1 MSLFEQASLI
11 VTPNAQKAGK
21 LYAIK
26 PDSGAGD
33 LDVVRAT
40 SATRVNEQGLI
51 EIPRT
56 NLLLR
61 SEEFDNAY
69 WLK

>member
-1 MSLFEQASLI
+1 MSLFDSASLV
-11 VTPNAQKAGK
+11 VTPNGYKAGK
-21 LYAIK
+21 LYSIK
-26 PDSGAGD
+26 PSDGAGD

-40 SATRVNEQGLI
+40 SATRVNASGLI

-61 SEEFDNAY
+61 SEEFEDAY
-69 WLK
+69 